1 MLFREA
7 ISEQERFCHKKD
19 NHIMFPIY
27 NQSSMSYVSRLNSK
41 KYAQGLWFLRL
52 DQIYYFLMYTFVRFF
67 LSFMS
72 AYIFIQRIHKMDGSS
87 RVIQVIHQETPIT
100 LRIDL
105 SYCFSYRAY
114 TQVSYI
120 YKKKC
125 MSNSI

>member
-1 MLFREA
+1 MNDFDFVLFFLLFREA

-72 AYIFIQRIHKMDGSS
+72 AYIHSKD
-87 RVIQVIHQETPIT
+87 
-100 LRIDL
+100 
-105 SYCFSYRAY
+105 
-114 TQVSYI
+114 TQ
-120 YKKKC
+120 
-125 MSNSI
+125 NGWQ